1 MSTARRHPCLS
12 RQRQIGVAAMLI
24 LFVIAVVAISF
35 LVSSLKSSSSQTER
49 DKITAAALAQA
60 KAALIGFAAGVDLR
74 SGAARPGDL
83 PCPDTNDDGQA
94 ESSCNAQATRLGRLP
109 WKTLGLPDLRDG
121 NGERLWYA
129 VSNNF
134 KNNTRT
140 GSLNSDTIGT
150 ITVRDASGVIVNDG
164 VQTTGAI
171 AVVISPGASITRQD
185 GLVQTRDAAGSLN
198 PKNYLDI
205 LVGTEDNASFIDSNT
220 DGFINGEVLDVGRDT
235 IVNDNLI
242 AIAYGD
248 LMPLLEKRVA
258 GEALSCLTDY
268 AAANQQRYPW
278 AAELNTSLPPDYR
291 DYRAAQFGRL
301 PDPPFTR
308 TQSDSGIMGAAWTI
322 KCNLSPV
329 SGWWVNWKESV
340 FYGMADACKP
350 TAASGCSGT
359 NYLTVNPPSAVSNKQ
374 VVVIVAGRQ
383 LTGVAGGQLR
393 NSNNDKGTIA
403 NYLEDG
409 NLTGLP
415 FQLGKVT
422 PTFNDSVGYR

>member
-1 MSTARRHPCLS
+1 
-12 RQRQIGVAAMLI
+12 MLI
-24 LFVIAVVAISF
+24 LFVIAVVAISL
-35 LVSSLKSSSSQTER
+35 LVNALKSSSSQTER

-74 SGAARPGDL
+74 SGADRPGDL
-83 PCPDTNDDGQA
+83 PCPDTDNDGDA
-94 ESSCNAQATRLGRLP
+94 EGFCGNAAGTAQATRLGRLP

-220 DGFINGEVLDVGRDT
+220 DGFIHGEVLNANHYP
-235 IVNDNLI
+235 IVNDKLI
-242 AIAYGD
+242 VIAYGD
-248 LMPLLEKRVA
+248 LMPLLEKRVV
-258 GEALSCLTDY
+258 GEALLCLSEY
-268 AAANQQRYPW
+268 ATNNRGHYPW
-278 AAELNTSLPPDYR
+278 AAKLDTTYPPNYNDDSNEL
-291 DYRAAQFGRL
+291 FGRL
-301 PDPPFTR
+301 PDSYFTR
-308 TQSDSGIMGAAWTI
+308 TQNDSSNLMANTWSL
-322 KCNLSPV
+322 KCNIGLAAS
-329 SGWWVNWKESV
+329 WWSSWKEIV
-340 FYGMADACKP
+340 LYAVADACKP
-350 TAASGCSGT
+350 TTAAIGCSGT

-383 LTGVAGGQLR
+383 LAGLAGGQPR

-403 NYLEDG
+403 NYLEGG
-409 NLTGLP
+409 NLNGLS
-415 FQLGKVT
+415 FQLGRVT
-422 PTFNDSVGYR
+422 PTFNDSLGYR